1 MGILNNLFK
10 FVEPAAGEIIKDV
23 ALSLF
28 DIAGEV
34 KNDVGPNYLQPV
46 INQAISTASTV
57 AVNELKKTAKKSNP
71 NLTEYEVAKLEKYT
85 YTF

>member
-34 KNDVGPNYLQPV
+34 KNDVGPNYLL
-46 INQAISTASTV
+46 S
-57 AVNELKKTAKKSNP
+57 L
-71 NLTEYEVAKLEKYT
+71 
-85 YTF
+85 

>member
-57 AVNELKKTAKKSNP
+57 AVNELKKTAKKSNL
-71 NLTEYEVAKLEKYT
+71 NLTAYDVAKLEKYT

>member
-57 AVNELKKTAKKSNP
+57 AVNELKKTVKKSNP
-71 NLTEYEVAKLEKYT
+71 NLTAYDVAKLEKYT

>member
-57 AVNELKKTAKKSNP
+57 AVNELKKTAKKSNS
-71 NLTEYEVAKLEKYT
+71 NLTEYEVAKLEKYS

>member
-57 AVNELKKTAKKSNP
+57 AVNELKKTAYVVSN
-71 NLTEYEVAKLEKYT
+71 LE
-85 YTF
+85 

>member
-57 AVNELKKTAKKSNP
+57 AVKKTAKKSNP
-71 NLTEYEVAKLEKYT
+71 NLTAYDVAKLEKYT